1 MFTTKPESGEKITKL
16 GGGVGDAKTPFTER
30 PATYASKSPGP
41 SASKMVPSIIGED
54 LTIRGNVT
62 SKGEIQV
69 DGEIEGDIRC
79 GSLLLGDKSKVT
91 GGVAAED
98 VVVRG
103 HIVGS
108 IRGLRITLQAQSHV
122 EGDIFAPEPRH
133 RAGCL
138 FRRKVAPL
146 RQSTRGNQGSGR
158 KWLGDLRVPFRE
170 FTERGVSRRARNSNG
185 LLKGFCLVGQK
196 RLVRPRWAG
205 RQSLRSVGTDRLMPG
220 TWQRNVCAPPNGNQP
235 RPQPPPALHRTP
247 LIGLNRSMTTRL
259 EFCRRGFRWRAT
271 STYAEFSGHFVE

>member
-1 MFTTKPESGEKITKL
+1 MFTTKPELGEKITKL
-16 GGGVGDAKTPFTER
+16 GGGAGDAKTPFTER

-79 GSLLLGDKSKVT
+79 GSLLLGDKSQVT

-108 IRGLRITLQAQSHV
+108 VRGLRITLQAQSHV
-122 EGDIFAPEPRH
+122 EGDIFAPEPCH

-146 RQSTRGNQGSGR
+146 RQSTRGDQGSGR
-158 KWLGDLRVPFRE
+158 KWLGELRVPFRE
-170 FTERGVSRRARNSNG
+170 FTERGVSRRGGIA
-185 LLKGFCLVGQK
+185 KGCRRVSASYCSDAYRSTRGKLDGHLHGFLVGRK
-196 RLVRPRWAG
+196 RLEAG
-205 RQSLRSVGTDRLMPG
+205 RRS
-220 TWQRNVCAPPNGNQP
+220 CAQWATLDEAAGGNDLTVLGGKADILDP
-235 RPQPPPALHRTP
+235 RSRV
-247 LIGLNRSMTTRL
+247 R
-259 EFCRRGFRWRAT
+259 
-271 STYAEFSGHFVE
+271 

>member
-1 MFTTKPESGEKITKL
+1 MFTTKPESGDNITKL

-30 PATYASKSPGP
+30 PATYASKGPGP

-79 GSLLLGDKSKVT
+79 GSVLLGDKSKVT

-103 HIVGS
+103 HVVGS

-122 EGDIFAPEPRH
+122 EGDIFH
-133 RAGCL
+133 
-138 FRRKVAPL
+138 
-146 RQSTRGNQGSGR
+146 QSLAIEQGAYFEG
-158 KWLGDLRVPFRE
+158 K
-170 FTERGVSRRARNSNG
+170 SRRSDNPLAETKAPHANG
-185 LLKGFCLVGQK
+185 SAISGSHS
-196 RLVRPRWAG
+196 P
-205 RQSLRSVGTDRLMPG
+205 SSPSVASP
-220 TWQRNVCAPPNGNQP
+220 VA
-235 RPQPPPALHRTP
+235 
-247 LIGLNRSMTTRL
+247 
-259 EFCRRGFRWRAT
+259 
-271 STYAEFSGHFVE
+271 AE